1 MKRDL
6 NLIRAIL
13 FAVEACEAS
22 VMPLTP
28 SVKGYSKEQIVYHI
42 RLMIENS
49 LLEAIPMKSAASVL
63 PLEFREIQL
72 TSKGHNF
79 LDNARN
85 DTVWK
90 KVLAEAESKGMSTTV
105 FVVNALLSKCALKYA
120 GLD

>member
-13 FAVEACEAS
+13 LAVEACETS

-28 SVKGYSKEQIVYHI
+28 AIEGYSKEQIVYHI
-42 RLMIENS
+42 HLMTEEN
-49 LLEAIPMKSAASVL
+49 LLDAIPLKTMASVL
-63 PLEFREIQL
+63 PIEFGEIRL
-72 TSKGHNF
+72 TSRGHDF

-105 FVVNALLSKCALKYA
+105 FVINALLSKAAQKYA